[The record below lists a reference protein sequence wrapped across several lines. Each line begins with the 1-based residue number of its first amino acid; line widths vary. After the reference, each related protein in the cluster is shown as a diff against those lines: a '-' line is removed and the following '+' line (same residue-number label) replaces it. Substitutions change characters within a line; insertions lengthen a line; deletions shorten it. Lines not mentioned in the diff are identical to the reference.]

1 MAGVYR
7 NVCGSPLHPISLL
20 FAYFPF
26 IFISF
31 LPSSSNW
38 LRVDL
43 TWGPRDVY
51 NERTSPFFFFR
62 LERWALP
69 SPKAYR
75 VAENLSLH
83 HCCCCCCSRSHEQ
96 DETNS
101 DPGIA
106 NYENALGFFLRETR
120 ERSNQMKELFMVD
133 DDDSTRLGKMMRF
146 QIEPSE
152 RIV

>member
-1 MAGVYR
+1 MCVDPPSIRLVYYSHIFHSFSYHFFR
-7 NVCGSPLHPISLL
+7 RLRIGSELIWRGARVTSIMSAHPH
-20 FAYFPF
+20 
-26 IFISF
+26 
-31 LPSSSNW
+31 
-38 LRVDL
+38 
-43 TWGPRDVY
+43 
-51 NERTSPFFFFR
+51 FFFFR

-146 QIEPSE
+146 QIEPTGPW
-152 RIV
+152 